1 MPGVGPAVSATLA
14 ADLSE
19 LGRTDRQSVA
29 ALAGVAPFPDD
40 SGTTKG
46 KRSIRGGSADVR
58 CALYMAM
65 LSAVRFN
72 PVIKLFAQRLKSAG
86 KVNKVMITACMRKLL
101 ALINAMVRDGLT
113 WDQLDVVKKLAS
125 TH

>member
-1 MPGVGPAVSATLA
+1 
-14 ADLSE
+14 
-19 LGRTDRQSVA
+19 
-29 ALAGVAPFPDD
+29 
-40 SGTTKG
+40 
-46 KRSIRGGSADVR
+46 VR
-58 CALYMAM
+58 CALYMAT

-113 WDQLDVVKKLAS
+113 WDQLNVVKKLAP